1 MKGMK
6 KLSVIALG
14 LTFALS
20 LASCTKDKK
29 PKVTTTATGTP
40 TPTETTPVV
49 PSTSTPTPSTKDY
62 IEFEEMEA
70 EIGDL
75 SELEQPANYPGI
87 YVNEQNK
94 LQYKLAEIQVRTSE
108 ARTKFYLGEEFNAD
122 GLLVLAVFNKMN
134 EDGSSFAKDEN
145 GKNITLL
152 ASVKTYFVDSSEVDT
167 SIMGNYKVYVN
178 YRYGEDVKTANYTIN
193 VKSSEFE
200 TTANLEYVAGIKAN
214 IVSAADKKLSP
225 DGRIYTKYCRKDG
238 KNAFTLTPAEL
249 NLEVVKNKVNSVASA
264 FSQTVTKLDS
274 SKFINDTTA
283 KKITNA
289 DGTLE
294 IDYSAVD
301 TGKVGSYLVRVSYNE
316 GDIVINGKTR
326 SNLVQGF
333 IVVDVIAPIIEMTL
347 EDESFD
353 VSASIDI
360 LDLSDYSMLV
370 KRQYDGGTKLQ
381 SVAITSDKFA
391 IKGVTGYVQGE
402 QQAVIE
408 SREASEDGTFM
419 SVKVTVKIKAST
431 TYNINVITEL
441 NNGVGTTE
449 VVSGKTWCY
458 DYKVNDVLTLNKCDI
473 TNIADKSR
481 TCEEDGLEGFI
492 GFAKIDKLGGNSYA
506 EFNITSDDTTL
517 ILYVGSNGD
526 DERPFA
532 VYNEAEEA
540 VYEDVAIYKQI
551 PQRVVLVLSKGK
563 YKLSAVGSTIT
574 FHGYVIATKK

>member
-20 LASCTKDKK
+20 LASCTKGKK
-29 PKVTTTATGTP
+29 PNVTTTATETP

-49 PSTSTPTPSTKDY
+49 PSTKDY

-94 LQYKLAEIQVRTSE
+94 LQYKLAEIQVRTAE

-122 GLLVLAVFNKMN
+122 GLLVLARFNKIN
-134 EDGSSFAKDEN
+134 EDGSYAKDEN
-145 GKNITLL
+145 GKSITIL

-360 LDLSDYSMLV
+360 LDLSDYNILV

-381 SVAITSDKFA
+381 SVSITSDKFA
-391 IKGVTGYVQGE
+391 IKNVTGYIQGE
-402 QQAVIE
+402 QNATIE

-419 SVKVTVKIKAST
+419 SVQVKVKIKPST
-431 TYNINVITEL
+431 THTITVVTEL
-441 NNGVGTTE
+441 NHGTGTTE

-458 DYKVNDVLTLNKCDI
+458 DYKVDDVLTLNKCDI

-481 TCEEDGLEGFI
+481 TCEEDGLTGFV
-492 GFAKIDKLGGNSYA
+492 GFAKIDKIGGNSYA
-506 EFNITSDDTTL
+506 EFNVTSDDTTL
-517 ILYVGSNGD
+517 IVYVGSNGD

-532 VYNEAEEA
+532 IYNEEEEI
-540 VYEDVAIYKQI
+540 VYEDVAINKQI
-551 PQRVVLVLSKGK
+551 PQRVALVLPKGK

-574 FHGYVIATKK
+574 FHGYIIATKK

>member
-20 LASCTKDKK
+20 LASCTKGKK
-29 PKVTTTATGTP
+29 PNVTTTATETP

-49 PSTSTPTPSTKDY
+49 PSTKDY

-94 LQYKLAEIQVRTSE
+94 LQYKLAEIQVRTAE

-122 GLLVLAVFNKMN
+122 GLLVLARFNKIN
-134 EDGSSFAKDEN
+134 EDGSYAKDEN
-145 GKNITLL
+145 GKSITIL

-353 VSASIDI
+353 VSASVDI
-360 LDLSDYSMLV
+360 LDLSDYNILV

-381 SVAITSDKFA
+381 SVSITSDKFA
-391 IKGVTGYVQGE
+391 IKNVTGYIQGE
-402 QQAVIE
+402 QNATIE

-419 SVKVTVKIKAST
+419 SVQVKVKIKPST
-431 TYNINVITEL
+431 THTITVVTEL
-441 NNGVGTTE
+441 NHGTGTTE

-458 DYKVNDVLTLNKCDI
+458 DYKVDDVLTLNKCDI

-481 TCEEDGLEGFI
+481 TCEEDGLTGFV
-492 GFAKIDKLGGNSYA
+492 GFAKIDKIGGNSYA
-506 EFNITSDDTTL
+506 EFNVTSDDTTL
-517 ILYVGSNGD
+517 IVYVGSNGD

-532 VYNEAEEA
+532 IYNEEEEI
-540 VYEDVAIYKQI
+540 VYEDVAINKQI
-551 PQRVVLVLSKGK
+551 PQRVALVLPKGK

-574 FHGYVIATKK
+574 FHGYIIATKK

>member
-20 LASCTKDKK
+20 LASCTKGKK
-29 PKVTTTATGTP
+29 PNVTTTATETP

-49 PSTSTPTPSTKDY
+49 PSTKDY

-94 LQYKLAEIQVRTSE
+94 LQYKLAEIQVRTAE

-122 GLLVLAVFNKMN
+122 GLLVLARFNKIN
-134 EDGSSFAKDEN
+134 EDGSYAKDEN
-145 GKNITLL
+145 GKSITIL

-264 FSQTVTKLDS
+264 YSQTVTKLDS

-353 VSASIDI
+353 VSASVDI
-360 LDLSDYSMLV
+360 LDLSDYNILV

-381 SVAITSDKFA
+381 SVSITSDKFA
-391 IKGVTGYVQGE
+391 IKGVTGYLQGE
-402 QQAVIE
+402 QNATIE

-419 SVKVTVKIKAST
+419 SVQVKVKIKPST
-431 TYNINVITEL
+431 THTITVVTEL
-441 NNGVGTTE
+441 NHGTGTTE

-458 DYKVNDVLTLNKCDI
+458 DYKVDDVLTLNKCDI

-481 TCEEDGLEGFI
+481 TCEEDGLTGFI
-492 GFAKIDKLGGNSYA
+492 GFAKIDKIGGNSYA
-506 EFNITSDDTTL
+506 EFNVTSDDTTL
-517 ILYVGSNGD
+517 IVYVGSNGD

-532 VYNEAEEA
+532 IYNEEEEI
-540 VYEDVAIYKQI
+540 VYEDVAINKQI
-551 PQRVVLVLSKGK
+551 PQRVALVLPKGK
-563 YKLSAVGSTIT
+563 YKLCAIGSTIT
-574 FHGYVIATKK
+574 FHGYIIATKK